1 MRAIDILK
9 EAEGIKLE
17 DEDGEGG
24 NIGDGY

>member
-17 DEDGEGG
+17 DEDGEVWD
-24 NIGDGY
+24 IWDGY